1 MELSSRVAVVPAEF
15 GWSDVGDWHGLGALL
30 DHDEAGNA
38 TRGDTI
44 NVGSTNSMVWSD
56 TKRVISIIGLKDV
69 VIVDTPDALLVADR
83 AHAQQV
89 RRAVSELK
97 ARNRTDLY

>member
-1 MELSSRVAVVPAEF
+1 
-15 GWSDVGDWHGLGALL
+15 
-30 DHDEAGNA
+30 
-38 TRGDTI
+38 
-44 NVGSTNSMVWSD
+44 MVWSD